1 MGDWANAGYPNNNP
15 WKQAM
20 GYATKIHEGLKV
32 LKANAWV
39 LWEPGFI
46 FDANMFYLT
55 PRKAYW
61 VVAHYS
67 RHIRPGYQQIDS
79 QDSTD
84 KCKTSAWIG
93 PDEKTLVIVTINDS
107 QADLSMDYDFSSFNG
122 LSIQELRLTSKSQS
136 YVKLDSGQKV
146 ASHWLTTIPSDSILT
161 MIASIIDR
169 GRY

>member
-1 MGDWANAGYPNNNP
+1 MSVHQYVSSHEALKKWRELTTQYNKSLWSTEWGDWANAGYPNNNP

-67 RHIRPGYQQIDS
+67 RHIRPGYQQVDS

-107 QADLSMDYDFSSFNG
+107 QADLSMDYDFSSFKRFEH
-122 LSIQELRLTSKSQS
+122 SRAK
-136 YVKLDSGQKV
+136 
-146 ASHWLTTIPSDSILT
+146 AHF
-161 MIASIIDR
+161 
-169 GRY
+169 